1 MQNASPARGS
11 FSRRRFLHKSAQGAA
26 ALGLLAGGAGQ
37 HPAALAS
44 SASTGGKRPPLPEDA
59 TRPAYAVPLPPLDV
73 KIGQMLMVGFRG
85 LTLRENSTIMR
96 NIQDER
102 VGAVVL
108 FDQDVGLGRAARN
121 IASPEQVQTLID
133 QLQQAAPTPLLVAVD
148 QEGGRVSRLHERYG
162 FPPMASPA
170 YLGVINDLEK
180 TDATADQMAAIMAE
194 LGINLN
200 LAPVVDLNVN
210 PNNPIIG
217 KLGRSISNDPQTV
230 VAHAAAMISAY
241 HRHGIMCTL
250 KHFPGHGSSL
260 GDTHYGFVDVTQ
272 TWREEELQP
281 FEKLIDAG
289 LADAVMTA
297 HIFNAR
303 LDDALPATLS
313 HKIITGM
320 LREQLG
326 HDGVIISDDMQMG
339 AISNHYAFDEAIQ
352 VAVLAGVD
360 MIALANNIRFAQNVA
375 DRAHNAIRRMVEE
388 GKIGEAR
395 IDASYRRIMALKQ
408 RIALA

>member
-1 MQNASPARGS
+1 
-11 FSRRRFLHKSAQGAA
+11 
-26 ALGLLAGGAGQ
+26 
-37 HPAALAS
+37 
-44 SASTGGKRPPLPEDA
+44 
-59 TRPAYAVPLPPLDV
+59 
-73 KIGQMLMVGFRG
+73 MLMVGFRG
-85 LTLRENSTIMR
+85 LTLNNGSTIMR

-108 FDQDVGLGRAARN
+108 FDQDVPRGLTRRN
-121 IASPEQVQTLID
+121 ISSPEQVRTLVG

-162 FPPMASPA
+162 FPATVSPA
-170 YLGVINDLEK
+170 YLGVMNDLAK
-180 TDATADQMAAIMAE
+180 TDATAAEMAQVMAD

-217 KLGRSISNDPQTV
+217 SLGRSISHDPTAV
-230 VAHAAAMISAY
+230 TAHAAAMIEAH
-241 HRHGIMCTL
+241 HRHGVMCTL

-260 GDTHYGFVDVTQ
+260 GDTHDGFVDVTA
-272 TWREEELQP
+272 TWSDVELKP
-281 FEKLIDAG
+281 FANLIDAG
-289 LADAVMTA
+289 LADAIMTA

-313 HKIITGM
+313 HKIITGV

-326 HDGVIISDDMQMG
+326 YEGVIISDDMQMG
-339 AISNHYAFDEAIQ
+339 AIANHYAFDEAVQ

-375 DRAHNAIRRMVEE
+375 ERAHSAIRRMVEE
-388 GKIGEAR
+388 GKISEAR

-408 RIALA
+408 RIALS

>member
-1 MQNASPARGS
+1 MQHSSSQGPL
-11 FSRRRFLHKSAQGAA
+11 SRRQFLHGSARSAA
-26 ALGLLAGGAGQ
+26 ALGIFAGALHSGTGAQ
-37 HPAALAS
+37 AS
-44 SASTGGKRPPLPEDA
+44 SSSTGGDRPPLPA
-59 TRPAYAVPLPPLDV
+59 SAARPAFAVPLPPLDV

-85 LTLRENSTIMR
+85 LTLRDGSTIMR

-108 FDQDVGLGRAARN
+108 FDQDVPLGLTQRN
-121 IASPEQVQTLID
+121 ISSPEQVRTLVG

-162 FPPMASPA
+162 FPPTVSPA
-170 YLGVINDLEK
+170 YLGVMNDLAK
-180 TDATADQMAAIMAE
+180 TDATAAEMAQVMAE

-217 KLGRSISNDPQTV
+217 RLGRSISNDPAAV
-230 VAHAAAMISAY
+230 SAHAAAIIEAH
-241 HRHGIMCTL
+241 HRHGVMCTL

-260 GDTHYGFVDVTQ
+260 GDTHDGFVDVTA
-272 TWREEELQP
+272 TWSDVELKP
-281 FEKLIDAG
+281 FADLIDAG
-289 LADAVMTA
+289 LADAIMTA

-313 HKIITGM
+313 HKIITGV

-326 HDGVIISDDMQMG
+326 YDGVIISDDMQMG
-339 AISNHYAFDEAIQ
+339 AIANHYAFDEAVQ

-375 DRAHNAIRRMVEE
+375 ERAHSAIRRMVEE
-388 GKIGEAR
+388 GKISEAR
-395 IDASYRRIMALKQ
+395 IDTSYRRIMALKQ
-408 RIALA
+408 RIALS